1 MTNLEEQ
8 PLSRIHQLG
17 FAITQPEELRVERL
31 DVLQHPADGNRPVAT
46 WPQFLRREPPDTLHS
61 PHQVV
66 PELLQ
71 PFGPR
76 EPPSHP
82 HHSHRLQ
89 SRLLDNSRP
98 TNRTSHSS
106 RSRHRRL
113 KLGVVRP
120 TLGCYGP
127 ARGALGARGSRRP
140 TRGRLPTRS
149 CLGPSRGLLT
159 ELRGRLGLTAPQR
172 RPSPNGLATPDRDPS
187 VSG

>member
-46 WPQFLRREPPDTLHS
+46 WPHFLRREPPDTLHS
-61 PHQVV
+61 PDQVV

-76 EPPSHP
+76 EPPTHP
-82 HHSHRLQ
+82 HHNHRLH
-89 SRLLDNSRP
+89 SRLLQTTPPPNP
-98 TNRTSHSS
+98 TSHSS
-106 RSRHRRL
+106 RSRLLRL

-127 ARGALGARGSRRP
+127 ALGARG
-140 TRGRLPTRS
+140 
-149 CLGPSRGLLT
+149 
-159 ELRGRLGLTAPQR
+159 A
-172 RPSPNGLATPDRDPS
+172 
-187 VSG
+187 